1 MTKLTN
7 YVLFAAFP
15 AVLQAATAFGD
26 LPLRFEAN
34 QGQVNNPDIQFV
46 SRGPGYSMALTSGSA
61 RFLAGG
67 QEVTLALDGPWQRVQ
82 GRGEAALPTL
92 STYMLG
98 TDRSQWRT
106 GIANYERVRF
116 AGVYPRVDLV
126 YYGNGQALE
135 YDFVVAPGGDPQ
147 QIAFRFS
154 GAERAHIDAATGDL
168 VLRLPNGEARQ
179 KRPVLY
185 QESADGKRVT
195 IAGGYRTLSG
205 NRIGFTVGGYDR
217 ARPLVIDPV
226 LQFATLFG
234 GQIRESASAIA
245 LDPQGNIYVA
255 GVSASPDFPRT
266 AGAPQGRHVGANDVF
281 VLKLN
286 SRGTAILYATQIGG
300 GDEEFGVSLSVDRFG
315 NAFVG
320 GSTRSVNF
328 PTTSG
333 SLRERSSGTPGDG
346 DGFVFKLNPTG
357 TALLFSTRIG
367 GKGNDS
373 VNAVAVDN
381 NNGTV
386 VLTGQTASDDYPIT
400 SKEML
405 QPERKG
411 FDDVFI
417 TKLNDTGTGLIF
429 STFLGG
435 DSQGFIVGT
444 EAGKA
449 IAIDRVGA
457 IYVAGYTTL
466 RDFPITP
473 NAAQSTHLG
482 DADVFVSKVSS
493 DGKALLYST
502 YLGGEGQ
509 DIVNGMF
516 IEPTGTNIYVV
527 GGTTSARFP
536 VTSNTLQNFIVG
548 GQPFPRDGFITKIN
562 ANGQLVFS
570 TFLGGNGDDQLNA
583 VTADEAG
590 NMYAIGTTSST
601 NMPTSVS
608 SIQANPSRGQ
618 VGEPYD
624 AFIVAVNPI
633 GNQYLWTSYMGGPRN
648 EEGNGIARDAAGN
661 IYLAGYTQSSGFPVT
676 ANSLR
681 NPSAFGN
688 TAFIARIGEQR
699 GSAAQLVQISG
710 NQQRANQN
718 TLLTQPLVVELRDEF
733 NVPIVNQPVDF
744 SISSGI
750 LSSNRIFTNGAG
762 RASVNVTLPD
772 RPGDITVTA
781 SAGGTIPA
789 VRFELTS
796 LRVGPPLPEISAGG
810 VVSAGL
816 SSPPQQLLSTNS
828 IATIFGIRF
837 AAAGT
842 NAVADSS
849 TFVAG
854 KVPTQLG
861 GTCVTVDGV
870 AARLLAVTETQVN
883 FIVPELMRTGQLP
896 VQVLSNCGRVSELKS
911 DAINVEIRP
920 TAPEFFY
927 ASAATPGSR
936 SYVSMV
942 DALTG
947 APLNA
952 ARPGQIVSIYG
963 TGFGPTNPPVGTGEL
978 PTGIARTAEPAIV
991 TFDGRPLN
999 GGGSVLYA
1007 GVSPGL
1013 AGVYQLNLQIPPN
1026 ARNGNLTLG
1035 VRFGSQSSPAGSFI
1049 RIEGGEN
1056 RDPQVAVSPS
1066 RIEFGDVLIGQR
1078 RDLPFTIANSGT
1090 SVLTVRAFDA
1100 GLPVFTVQP
1109 SFGFE
1114 LDPGQTRV
1122 LTVSFT
1128 PQVAGSINAS
1138 LRVATDDPVDSI
1150 VSVPISGTGFVQPP
1164 PPSPKPELTRIDPN
1178 TVTAGG
1184 APFNLAV
1191 FGNSFVRGSVVQ
1203 VNGRARST
1211 FFAND
1216 RQLIAFIEASDII
1229 DPGSL
1234 EITVANPSPGG
1245 GNSNMLP
1252 LAVTGS
1258 TPSNA
1263 PLGLI
1268 NQIDLRF
1275 CPAVTSFV
1283 TVIDSTGT
1291 PVRNLTRERLTCR
1304 DGADTVDCSIRPAA
1318 AETPLSL
1325 HLVFGLNGIATEAE
1339 QALLK
1344 SAARQLIQALGPADQ
1359 IAITHLEDVNRLQ
1372 LNFTTD
1378 TNQALRVIDS
1388 LRAVPPGNALYD
1400 SVVTASESTRQRL
1413 GTRRIVVLLTSLDN
1427 RSGVL
1432 RDLNQALGTAR
1443 SSGVTFYTIA
1453 TGPGKNDTSLTG
1465 FLRTLA
1471 RDTGGQFFSEDVPTN
1486 YSGLVGRVAQII
1498 QSQYE
1503 IRHEALFFNTVTRP
1517 LQFIFRLPEGDV
1529 TAVRNYTP
1537 CLP

>member
-1 MTKLTN
+1 MTKLTS
-7 YVLFAAFP
+7 YVLFASLP
-15 AVLQAATAFGD
+15 AALQAASVFGD

-34 QGQVNNPDIQFV
+34 QGQVNNPEIQFV
-46 SRGPGYSMALTSGSA
+46 SRGPGYAMALTSGSA

-67 QEVTLALDGPWQRVQ
+67 HEITLALDGAWHRVQ
-82 GRGEAALPTL
+82 GRGEAPLPTL
-92 STYMLG
+92 SNYMMG

-116 AGVYPRVDLV
+116 AGVYPKVDLV
-126 YYGNGQALE
+126 YYGNGKALE
-135 YDFVVAPGGDPQ
+135 YDFVVAPGGDAQ

-154 GAERAHIDAATGDL
+154 GAESARIDAATGDL
-168 VLRLPNGEARQ
+168 VLRMPNGEARQ
-179 KRPVLY
+179 RRPVLY
-185 QESADGKRVT
+185 QELTNGKRV
-195 IAGGYRTLSG
+195 IVAGGYRTLNG
-205 NRIGFTVGGYDR
+205 NRIGFTVGNYDR
-217 ARPLVIDPV
+217 TRPLVIDPV

-281 VLKLN
+281 VAKLN
-286 SRGTAILYATQIGG
+286 PTGTAVLYATQLGG
-300 GDEEFGVSLSVDRFG
+300 TDEEFGVSLSVDRFG

-333 SLRERSSGTPGDG
+333 AYRERSSGTPGDG
-346 DGFVFKLNPTG
+346 DGFVFKLNTTG
-357 TALLFSTRIG
+357 TALLYSTRIG

-373 VNAVAVDN
+373 VNAIAVDN

-386 VLTGQTASDDYPIT
+386 AITGQTASDDYPIP
-400 SKEML
+400 SKDVL
-405 QPERKG
+405 QPDRKG
-411 FDDVFI
+411 FDDAFI
-417 TKLNDTGTGLIF
+417 TKLNDTGTGVIF

-435 DSQGFIVGT
+435 DSQGSIVGT

-473 NAAQSTHLG
+473 NAAQSQHLG
-482 DADVFVSKVSS
+482 DADVFVTKVSS
-493 DGKALLYST
+493 DGKAILYST

-509 DIVNGMF
+509 DIVNGIF
-516 IEPTGTNIYVV
+516 IEPTGTNIYIV

-536 VTSNTLQNFIVG
+536 VTPSTLQNFIFG
-548 GQPFPRDGFITKIN
+548 GQPFPRDGFVTKIN
-562 ANGQLVFS
+562 ANGQLVYS

-583 VTADEAG
+583 VTADDAG
-590 NMYAIGTTSST
+590 NAYAIGTTSST
-601 NMPTSVS
+601 NMPTSVA

-624 AFIVAVNPI
+624 AFIVAINSP
-633 GNQYLWTSYMGGPRN
+633 GTQYLWTTYMGGPRN
-648 EEGNGIARDAAGN
+648 EEGNGITRDGAGN
-661 IYLAGYTQSSGFPVT
+661 IYVAGYTQSSGFPVT
-676 ANSLR
+676 PNSLR

-699 GSAAQLVQISG
+699 GLASQLVQISG
-710 NQQRANQN
+710 NLQRANQN
-718 TLLTQPLVVELRDEF
+718 TILTQPLVVELRDEF

-744 SISSGI
+744 TITSGV
-750 LSSNRIFTNGAG
+750 LSSNRVFTNGSG
-762 RASVNVTLPD
+762 RASVTVTLPD
-772 RPGDITVTA
+772 RPGTVTVTA
-781 SAGGTIPA
+781 SAGGSIPV

-816 SSPPQQLLSTNS
+816 SSPPQQMLATNS
-828 IATIFGIRF
+828 IATIFGARF

-842 NAVADSS
+842 NAVADES
-849 TFVAG
+849 TFVGG

-870 AARLLAVTETQVN
+870 AARLLAVTESQVN
-883 FIVPELMRTGQLP
+883 FIVPELMRTGQVP
-896 VQVLSNCGRVSELKS
+896 VQVLSNCGRVTELKS
-911 DAINVEIRP
+911 DPANVEIRP

-927 ASAATPGSR
+927 GSNTPGTR
-936 SYVSMV
+936 AYVSMV

-947 APLNA
+947 TPLNA

-963 TGFGPTNPPVGTGEL
+963 TGFGVTNPPVGTGEL
-978 PTGIARTAEPAIV
+978 PTGIARTAEPAMV
-991 TFDGRPLN
+991 TFDGRPLDAAN
-999 GGGSVLYA
+999 VLYA

-1013 AGVYQLNLQIPPN
+1013 AGVYQLNLQIPAN

-1035 VRFGSQSSPAGSFI
+1035 LRLGQQSSPAGSFI

-1056 RDPQVAVSPS
+1056 RDPQVAVSPT

-1100 GLPVFTVQP
+1100 GLPVFTIQP

-1114 LDPGQTRV
+1114 LDPGETRV

-1128 PQVAGSINAS
+1128 PQTAGPINAT

-1150 VSVPISGTGFVQPP
+1150 VSVPISGVGFVQPP
-1164 PPSPKPELTRIDPN
+1164 PPSPKPVLTRINPN
-1178 TVTAGG
+1178 TITAGG
-1184 APFNLAV
+1184 APFNLAL
-1191 FGNSFVRGSVVQ
+1191 FGTGFVRGSVVQ

-1216 RQLIAFIEASDII
+1216 QQLIGFIEAGDII

-1234 EITVANPSPGG
+1234 EITVVNPSPGG
-1245 GNSNMLP
+1245 GASNALP

-1258 TPSNA
+1258 TPSNQ
-1263 PLGLI
+1263 PLSLI
-1268 NQIDLRF
+1268 NQINLEF
-1275 CPAVTSFV
+1275 CPAVTSYV
-1283 TVIDSTGT
+1283 TVLDSTGT

-1304 DGADTVDCSIRPAA
+1304 DGSDTVDCTIQPAA
-1318 AETPLSL
+1318 SDSPLSL

-1339 QALLK
+1339 QSQLK
-1344 SAARQLIQALGPADQ
+1344 SAARQLIQALGPNDQ

-1388 LRAVPPGNALYD
+1388 LRSVPPGNALYD
-1400 SVVTASESTRQRL
+1400 SVVTAAESTRQHP
-1413 GTRRIVVLLTSLDN
+1413 GKRRIVVLLTSLDN

-1453 TGPGKNDTSLTG
+1453 TGPGKNDTGLTG

-1471 RDTGGQFFSEDVPTN
+1471 RDTGGQFFSEDVPNN
-1486 YSGLVGRVAQII
+1486 YSGLVNRLAQII

-1503 IRHEALFFNTVTRP
+1503 IKHEALFFNTVTRP

>member
-1 MTKLTN
+1 MTKLTS
-7 YVLFAAFP
+7 YVLFASLP
-15 AVLQAATAFGD
+15 AALQAASVFGD

-34 QGQVNNPDIQFV
+34 QGQLSNPEIQFV
-46 SRGPGYSMALTSGSA
+46 SRGPGYALALTSGSA

-67 QEVTLALDGPWQRVQ
+67 QEVTMALDGAWQRVP
-82 GRGEAALPTL
+82 GRGEAPLPTL
-92 STYMLG
+92 SNYMVG
-98 TDRSQWRT
+98 TDRAQWRT
-106 GIANYERVRF
+106 GISNYQRVRF

-126 YYGNGQALE
+126 YYGSGKELE

-147 QIAFRFS
+147 QIAFRFA
-154 GAERAHIDAATGDL
+154 GAERARIDAATGDL
-168 VLRLPNGEARQ
+168 VLRMPNGEARQ

-185 QESADGKRVT
+185 QESADGKRVMV
-195 IAGGYRTLSG
+195 AGGYRKMGGS
-205 NRIGFTVGGYDR
+205 RIGFSVGAYDR
-217 ARPLVIDPV
+217 VRPLVIDPV

-245 LDPQGNIYVA
+245 LDPQGNVYVA

-266 AGAPQGRHVGANDVF
+266 AGVPQGRHVGANDVF
-281 VLKLN
+281 VAKLN
-286 SRGTAILYATQIGG
+286 PRGTAVLYATQIGG

-315 NAFVG
+315 NAFVS
-320 GSTRSVNF
+320 GSTRSANF

-333 SLRERSSGTPGDG
+333 SYRERSSGTPGDG
-346 DGFVFKLNPTG
+346 DGFVFKLNATG
-357 TALLFSTRIG
+357 TALLYSTRIG
-367 GKGNDS
+367 GRGNDS

-381 NNGTV
+381 NNGQV
-386 VLTGQTASDDYPIT
+386 VLTGQTASNDYPIT
-400 SKEML
+400 SRDVL
-405 QPERKG
+405 QTERKG
-411 FDDVFI
+411 SDDAFI

-429 STFLGG
+429 STLLGG

-473 NAAQSTHLG
+473 NAAQSQHLG
-482 DADVFVSKVSS
+482 DADVFVSKVSG

-509 DIVNGMF
+509 DIVNGIY

-536 VTSNTLQNFIVG
+536 VTPGTLQNFIFG
-548 GQPFPRDGFITKIN
+548 GQPFPRDGFVTKIN
-562 ANGQLVFS
+562 ANGHLVYS

-583 VTADEAG
+583 IVGDDAG
-590 NMYAIGTTSST
+590 NAYAIGTTSST
-601 NMPTSVS
+601 NMPTSVT
-608 SIQANPSRGQ
+608 SIQTNPSRGQ

-624 AFIVAVNPI
+624 AFIVAINSV
-633 GNQYLWTSYMGGPRN
+633 GTQYLWTTYLGGLRN
-648 EEGNGIARDAAGN
+648 EEGNGITRDGAGN
-661 IYLAGYTQSSGFPVT
+661 LYVAGYTQSSGFPVT
-676 ANSLR
+676 PNSLR

-699 GSAAQLVQISG
+699 GSASQLVQFSG
-710 NQQRANQN
+710 NQQRGDQS
-718 TLLTQPLVVELRDEF
+718 TILTQPLVVELRDEF

-744 SISSGI
+744 TISSGV
-750 LSSNRIFTNGAG
+750 LSSNRVFTNGAG
-762 RASVNVTLPD
+762 RASVSVTLPD
-772 RPGDITVTA
+772 RPGVVTVTA

-816 SSPPQQLLSTNS
+816 SSPPQQMLATNS

-837 AAAGT
+837 AAPGT
-842 NAVADSS
+842 NAVADQS

-870 AARLLAVTETQVN
+870 AARLLAVTESQVN

-896 VQVLSNCGRVSELKS
+896 VQVLSNCGRVTELKS
-911 DAINVEIRP
+911 DAVNVEIRP

-927 ASAATPGSR
+927 AANTPGARAS
-936 SYVSMV
+936 VSMV
-942 DALTG
+942 DAATG
-947 APLNA
+947 ATLNA
-952 ARPGQIVSIYG
+952 ARPGQIVSIFG

-1007 GVSPGL
+1007 GVAPGL

-1035 VRFGSQSSPAGSFI
+1035 VRFGQQSSPAGSFI

-1100 GLPVFTVQP
+1100 GLPVFTIKP
-1109 SFGFE
+1109 TFGFE
-1114 LDPGQTRV
+1114 LDPGETRV
-1122 LTVSFT
+1122 LTVSFM
-1128 PQVAGSINAS
+1128 PQTAGPINAT
-1138 LRVATDDPVDSI
+1138 LRVATDDPVDSV
-1150 VSVPISGTGFVQPP
+1150 VSVPISGVGFVQPP
-1164 PPSPKPELTRIDPN
+1164 PPSPKPELTRINPN
-1178 TVTAGG
+1178 NVTAGG
-1184 APFNLAV
+1184 APFNLAL
-1191 FGNSFVRGSVVQ
+1191 FGTGFVRGSVVQ
-1203 VNGRARST
+1203 ANGRARST

-1216 RQLIAFIEASDII
+1216 RQLIAFIEAGDII
-1229 DPGSL
+1229 DPGSV
-1234 EITVANPSPGG
+1234 EIAVVNPSPGG
-1245 GNSNMLP
+1245 GTSNALP
-1252 LAVTGS
+1252 LSITGT

-1268 NQIDLRF
+1268 NQIDLKF
-1275 CPAVTSFV
+1275 CPAITSYV
-1283 TVIDSTGT
+1283 SVLDSTGT
-1291 PVRNLTRERLTCR
+1291 PVRNITRERLSCR
-1304 DGADTVDCSIRPAA
+1304 DGSDTVDCTIQPASVDS
-1318 AETPLSL
+1318 PLSL
-1325 HLVFGLNGIATEAE
+1325 HLVFGLNGIVTEAE
-1339 QALLK
+1339 QSQLK
-1344 SAARQLIQALGPADQ
+1344 SAARQLIQALGPQDQ
-1359 IAITHLEDVNRLQ
+1359 IAITHLEDVSRLQ
-1372 LNFTTD
+1372 LNFTHD
-1378 TNQALRVIDS
+1378 TNRALRVIDS

-1400 SVVTASESTRQRL
+1400 SVVSAAESTRQHP
-1413 GTRRIVVLLTSLDN
+1413 GKRRIIVLMTSLDN
-1427 RSGVL
+1427 LSGVL

-1453 TGPGKNDTSLTG
+1453 TGPGKTDTGLTG

-1486 YSGLVGRVAQII
+1486 YSGLVNRLAQII
-1498 QSQYE
+1498 QSQHE
-1503 IRHEALFFNTVTRP
+1503 IKHEALFFNTVTRP